1 MKTDMA
7 GLDVARDDVIAAA
20 ETLQQDGAPVTID
33 AVRDAIGGGAITTIH
48 THLAAW
54 RASQAEAALPEAVM
68 PPALLADLSRWA
80 QGYAEQAGA
89 GMRDALARAESDS
102 AALMRAGEQ
111 LESERDALNDD
122 IAAATAARAQAQL
135 VADERNE
142 EIERLMAELRNA
154 RQIAADALVGKAK
167 DQLAIDGKDAQLAE
181 LRQHVERY
189 VASNAADS
197 DARLAAQMEL
207 VGIKTERDNLALEV
221 KELRSQLDASR
232 SERSNLRAELE
243 VLRTR
248 K

>member
-7 GLDVARDDVIAAA
+7 GLDVSRDDVIAAA

-135 VADERNE
+135 VADERSE

>member
-135 VADERNE
+135 VADERSE

>member
-7 GLDVARDDVIAAA
+7 GLDVSRDDVIAAA